1 MTRFKLTIEYDGGPF
16 VGWQRQA
23 NGLAVQE
30 AIETAIARMTGEACI
45 LYGAGRTDA
54 GVHALGQVAHF
65 DLDRAFETARIRD
78 GLNAHLRPQPIVI
91 LDAEAVH
98 SGFDARHSAK
108 ERGYRYRILN
118 RRTPSALDVGRV
130 WHVSAALDVDAM
142 AQAATVLIGKHDFTT
157 FRSTFCQAASPI
169 KTLDSLC
176 VERRGDEIHIEARA
190 RSFLHNQ
197 IRIFA
202 GTLKRVG
209 EGKWTKADVEA
220 ALAAKDRAKGG
231 PTAPP
236 EGLYLVGVRYEFAAE
251 KKDSRI
257 VR

>member
-1 MTRFKLTIEYDGGPF
+1 MTRFKLIIEYNGGPF
-16 VGWQRQA
+16 VGWQRQT

-30 AIETAIARMTGEACI
+30 AIEKAISRLTGETCT

-65 DLDRAFETARIRD
+65 DLDRDFEAVRIRE

-91 LDAEAVH
+91 LNAEAVNP
-98 SGFDARHSAK
+98 GFDSRHSAK
-108 ERGYRYRILN
+108 ERRYRYRILN
-118 RRTPSALDVGRV
+118 RRTPSALDAGRV
-130 WHVSAALDVDAM
+130 WHVSTALDVDAM
-142 AQAATVLIGKHDFTT
+142 AEAATVLVGKHDFTT

-169 KTLDSLC
+169 KTLDRLC
-176 VERRGDEIHIEARA
+176 VEKRGEEIHIEASA

-209 EGKWTKADVEA
+209 EGKWTKADVET

-236 EGLYLVGVRYEFAAE
+236 EGLYLVGVRY
-251 KKDSRI
+251 
-257 VR
+257 

>member
-1 MTRFKLTIEYDGGPF
+1 MTRFKITIEYDGGPF

-30 AIETAIARMTGEACI
+30 AIENAIARMTGETRT

-65 DLDRAFETARIRD
+65 DLDRAFEATRIRD

-118 RRTPSALDVGRV
+118 RRTPSALDAGRV
-130 WHVSAALDVDAM
+130 WHVSTALDVNAM
-142 AQAATVLIGKHDFTT
+142 AQAATILIGKHDFTT

-176 VERRGDEIHIEARA
+176 VERRGDEIHIEASA

-236 EGLYLVGVRYEFAAE
+236 EGLYLVGVRY
-251 KKDSRI
+251 
-257 VR
+257 

>member
-1 MTRFKLTIEYDGGPF
+1 MTRFKITIEYDGGPF

-30 AIETAIARMTGEACI
+30 AIEKAIARMTGETRT

-65 DLDRAFETARIRD
+65 DLDRVFEAVRIRD
-78 GLNAHLRPQPIVI
+78 GLNAHLRPHPIVI
-91 LDAEAVH
+91 VNAEVVN

-118 RRTPSALDVGRV
+118 RRTPSALDAGRV
-130 WHVSAALDVDAM
+130 WHVSTALDVDAM
-142 AQAATVLIGKHDFTT
+142 AAAATVLVGKHDFTT
-157 FRSTFCQAASPI
+157 FRSAFCQAASPV
-169 KTLDSLC
+169 KTLDRLC
-176 VERRGDEIHIEARA
+176 VEKRGDEIHIEANA

-202 GTLKRVG
+202 GTLKMVG
-209 EGKWTKADVEA
+209 EDKWTKADVEA

-236 EGLYLVGVRYEFAAE
+236 EGLYLVGVRY
-251 KKDSRI
+251 
-257 VR
+257 